1 MTNHVKLFKM
11 KLRSLNTP
19 RALLLLNISILAAL
33 AGAVIGLADL
43 AASCKTQL

>member
-19 RALLLLNISILAAL
+19 RALLLLNILILAAL
-33 AGAVIGLADL
+33 AGAVAGMGYL
-43 AASCKTQL
+43 AASCKK